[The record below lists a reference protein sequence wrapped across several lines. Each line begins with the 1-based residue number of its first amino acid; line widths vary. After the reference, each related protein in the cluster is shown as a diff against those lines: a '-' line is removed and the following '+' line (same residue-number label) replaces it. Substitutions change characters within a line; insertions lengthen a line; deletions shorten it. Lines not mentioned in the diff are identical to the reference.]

1 MVHEDCEL
9 SGNTAKNASA
19 KSILHNNP
27 EDRFSMAS
35 QAKQQKL
42 GLWMLTAL
50 VAGNMI
56 GSGIFLL
63 PASLATFG
71 SISLLSWI
79 ATASGALLIALVF
92 AKLGT
97 VMPRIGGPYAYC
109 REAFG
114 DFVGFQMAYNY
125 WIALWVGN
133 AAIAIAFTGYL
144 SFFIAS
150 LAKNAM
156 LSCLVSISLV
166 WLITFVNLLGVRH
179 AGIFQLLTTVL
190 KLIPLLLVALVGI
203 FYIHPHYLADFNL
216 SGKSNFSA
224 FSSAATLT
232 LWSFIG
238 LESASVPAD
247 HVDNPTRNIP
257 RATILGVL
265 ISSIVYIL
273 SSIAVMGSMPLSQL
287 AHSNAPYADAASVM
301 FGPIGSVIV
310 AIGAII
316 SCVGVLNGWV
326 LLQGQIPLAAAQ
338 DKLFPRIFEK
348 KSSNG
353 TPVAGLVISSLL
365 VTVLLLMTLSQSL
378 VKQFTIIIL
387 LATLASLIPY
397 FLTTMAELIIF
408 LKYPGLFKGKRL
420 LVSVMIAI
428 LAGIYSFWAIIGSG
442 KETIFYGTLLLLS
455 SVPVYVWMKWQTP
468 VAKTNINTSEQPLPL
483 P

>member
-1 MVHEDCEL
+1 ML
-9 SGNTAKNASA
+9 KQ
-19 KSILHNNP
+19 P
-27 EDRFSMAS
+27 
-35 QAKQQKL
+35 KQQKL

-63 PASLATFG
+63 PASLAEFG
-71 SISLLSWI
+71 SISLFSWI
-79 ATASGALLIALVF
+79 VTAGGALLIALVF

-109 REAFG
+109 REGFG

-133 AAIAIAFTGYL
+133 AAIAVALTGYL
-144 SFFIAS
+144 SFFFPV
-150 LAKNAM
+150 LAKNAV
-156 LSCLVSISLV
+156 LACGVSIGLV
-166 WLITFVNLLGVRH
+166 WLMTFINLLGVRH
-179 AGIFQLLTTVL
+179 AGSFQLLTTIL
-190 KLIPLLLVALVGI
+190 KLIPLLLIAIVGI

-216 SGKSNFSA
+216 TGKSNFTA
-224 FSSAATLT
+224 FSGAATLT

-238 LESASVPAD
+238 LESASVPAA

-257 RATILGVL
+257 RATIYGVL
-265 ISSIVYIL
+265 IATVVYFL

-287 AHSNAPYADAASVM
+287 AHSNAPYADAARLM
-301 FGPIGSVIV
+301 FGPIGSIV
-310 AIGAII
+310 VALGAVI
-316 SCVGVLNGWV
+316 SCLGALNGWI

-348 KSSNG
+348 RSING
-353 TPVAGLVISSLL
+353 TPIVGLIVSSILITL
-365 VTVLLLMTLSQSL
+365 LLLMTLSQSL

-397 FLTTMAELIIF
+397 FLTTMSELIIF
-408 LKYPGLFKGKRL
+408 LKYPNLFKGKKL
-420 LVSVMIAI
+420 LGSVIIAI
-428 LAGIYSFWAIIGSG
+428 LAGIYSFWVIIGSG
-442 KETIFYGTLLLLS
+442 EQTVFYGTLLLLS
-455 SVPVYVWMKWQTP
+455 SVPVYVWMKWRKSSNT
-468 VAKTNINTSEQPLPL
+468 INLTKQPLPL

>member
-1 MVHEDCEL
+1 MV
-9 SGNTAKNASA
+9 
-19 KSILHNNP
+19 
-27 EDRFSMAS
+27 R
-35 QAKQQKL
+35 QQKQQKL

-63 PASLATFG
+63 PASLAEYG
-71 SISLLSWI
+71 SISLVSWGF
-79 ATASGALLIALVF
+79 TACGALLIALVF
-92 AKLGT
+92 AKLGN

-133 AAIAIAFTGYL
+133 AAIAVALTGYL
-144 SFFIAS
+144 GFFFPV
-150 LAKNAM
+150 LTKNAE
-156 LSCLVSISLV
+156 LTCFVSISLV
-166 WLITFVNLLGVRH
+166 WAITFINVIGVHH
-179 AGIFQLLTTVL
+179 AGLFQLLTTIL
-190 KLIPLLLVALVGI
+190 KLIPLLIIALLGI

-216 SGKSNFSA
+216 TGKSNLA
-224 FSSAATLT
+224 ALSSSATLT

-247 HVDNPTRNIP
+247 HVDNPSYNIP

-265 ISSIVYIL
+265 IATAVYII

-287 AHSNAPYADAASVM
+287 AHSNAPYADAAYRM
-301 FGPIGSVIV
+301 FGPVGSIIV
-310 AIGAII
+310 AIGAVV
-316 SCVGVLNGWV
+316 SCLGALNGWI

-338 DKLFPRIFEK
+338 DKLFPLFFEK
-348 KSSNG
+348 RSANG
-353 TPVAGLVISSLL
+353 TPVVGLVISSVLI
-365 VTVLLLMTLSQSL
+365 TLLLLLTLSQSL

-397 FLTTMAELIIF
+397 FLTTMAELVLF
-408 LKYPGLFKGKRL
+408 FKYPGLFKARKFIG
-420 LVSVMIAI
+420 SAIIA
-428 LAGIYSFWAIIGSG
+428 LFAGLYSFWAIIGSG
-442 KETIFYGTLLLLS
+442 EKTVFYGTLLLLS
-455 SVPVYVWMKWQTP
+455 SVPVYVWMKWH
-468 VAKTNINTSEQPLPL
+468 AFSSKTAVPDEQPLPL

>member
-1 MVHEDCEL
+1 
-9 SGNTAKNASA
+9 
-19 KSILHNNP
+19 
-27 EDRFSMAS
+27 MAR

-63 PASLATFG
+63 PASLAAFG

-79 ATASGALLIALVF
+79 ATAGGALLIALVF

-144 SFFIAS
+144 SFFLAD
-150 LAKNAM
+150 LAKNTA
-156 LSCLVSISLV
+156 LSCLLSISLV
-166 WLITFVNLLGVRH
+166 WLMTFINLIGVRH
-179 AGIFQLLTTVL
+179 AGIFQLLTTIL
-190 KLIPLLLVALVGI
+190 KLIPLLLIALVGI
-203 FYIHPHYLADFNL
+203 FYIHPHYLANFNL
-216 SGKSNFSA
+216 SGQSNFAA
-224 FSSAATLT
+224 FSGAATLT

-238 LESASVPAD
+238 LESASVPAG
-247 HVDNPTRNIP
+247 HVANPNRNIP

-265 ISSIVYIL
+265 IATAVYIL

-287 AHSNAPYADAASVM
+287 AHSNAPYADAARLM
-301 FGPIGSVIV
+301 FGPIGSIIV
-310 AIGAII
+310 AIGAVI
-316 SCVGVLNGWV
+316 SCLGALNGWI
-326 LLQGQIPLAAAQ
+326 LLQGQIPLAAAE

-348 KSSNG
+348 KSANG
-353 TPVAGLVISSLL
+353 TPVMGLVISSVLITL
-365 VTVLLLMTLSQSL
+365 LLLMTLSQSL
-378 VKQFTIIIL
+378 VKQFTTIIL

-408 LKYPGLFKGKRL
+408 LKYPGLFKGKKL
-420 LVSVMIAI
+420 LGSVLIAI
-428 LAGIYSFWAIIGSG
+428 LAGIYSFWVIIGSG

-455 SVPVYVWMKWQTP
+455 SVPVYVWMKWR
-468 VAKTNINTSEQPLPL
+468 ASFDKTSSNAGEQPLPL

>member
-1 MVHEDCEL
+1 MLEQ
-9 SGNTAKNASA
+9 
-19 KSILHNNP
+19 P
-27 EDRFSMAS
+27 
-35 QAKQQKL
+35 KQQKL

-63 PASLATFG
+63 PASLAEFG
-71 SISLLSWI
+71 SISLLAWI
-79 ATASGALLIALVF
+79 ATAAGALLIALVF

-133 AAIAIAFTGYL
+133 AAIAIALTGYL
-144 SFFIAS
+144 SFFFPV
-150 LAKNAM
+150 LAKNAVW
-156 LSCLVSISLV
+156 SCSISISLV
-166 WLITFVNLLGVRH
+166 WLMTFINLLGVRH
-179 AGIFQLLTTVL
+179 AGVFQLLTTIL

-216 SGKSNFSA
+216 TGKTNFTA

-238 LESASVPAD
+238 LESASVPAG

-257 RATILGVL
+257 RATIYGVL
-265 ISSIVYIL
+265 IATIVYIV
-273 SSIAVMGSMPLSQL
+273 SSIAVMGSMPLNQL
-287 AHSNAPYADAASVM
+287 AHSNAPYADAARLM
-301 FGPIGSVIV
+301 FGPIGSIIV
-310 AIGAII
+310 ALGAVI
-316 SCVGVLNGWV
+316 SCLGALNGWI
-326 LLQGQIPLAAAQ
+326 LLQGQIPLAVAQ
-338 DKLFPRIFEK
+338 DKLFPQVFEK
-348 KSSNG
+348 KSANG
-353 TPVAGLVISSLL
+353 TPVVGLMVSSVLI
-365 VTVLLLMTLSQSL
+365 TFLLLMTLSQSL

-397 FLTTMAELIIF
+397 FLTTMAELMLF
-408 LKYPGLFKGKRL
+408 LKNPGLFKGKK
-420 LVSVMIAI
+420 LVGSIIIGI
-428 LAGIYSFWAIIGSG
+428 LAGIYSFWVIIGSG
-442 KETIFYGTLLLLS
+442 EKTVFYGTLLLLS
-455 SVPVYVWMKWQTP
+455 SVPVYVWMKWRALSP
-468 VAKTNINTSEQPLPL
+468 NKIGLNVDEQPLPL

>member
-1 MVHEDCEL
+1 
-9 SGNTAKNASA
+9 
-19 KSILHNNP
+19 
-27 EDRFSMAS
+27 MAE

-50 VAGNMI
+50 VAGNMV

-63 PASLATFG
+63 PASLAEYG

-79 ATASGALLIALVF
+79 VTAGGALLIALVF

-133 AAIAIAFTGYL
+133 AAIAVALTGYL
-144 SFFIAS
+144 SFFFPFLS
-150 LAKNAM
+150 KNAA
-156 LSCLVSISLV
+156 LSCCVSIGLV
-166 WLITFVNLLGVRH
+166 WLMTFINLLGVRH
-179 AGIFQLLTTVL
+179 AGIFQLLTTIL
-190 KLIPLLLVALVGI
+190 KLIPLLLIALVGI

-216 SGKSNFSA
+216 TGKSNFTA

-238 LESASVPAD
+238 LESASVPAG
-247 HVDNPTRNIP
+247 HVENPTRNIP

-265 ISSIVYIL
+265 IATVVYIL

-287 AHSNAPYADAASVM
+287 AHSNAPYADAARLM
-301 FGPIGSVIV
+301 FGPIGSIV
-310 AIGAII
+310 VALGAVI
-316 SCVGVLNGWV
+316 SCLGALNGWI

-338 DKLFPRIFEK
+338 DKLFPLIFAER
-348 KSSNG
+348 SANG
-353 TPVAGLVISSLL
+353 TPVVGLVISSVLI
-365 VTVLLLMTLSQSL
+365 TVLLLMTLSHSL

-397 FLTTMAELIIF
+397 FLTTMSELVIF
-408 LKYPGLFKGKRL
+408 LKYPALFKSGKKL
-420 LVSVMIAI
+420 LGSVIIAI
-428 LAGIYSFWAIIGSG
+428 LAGVYSFWAIIGSG
-442 KETIFYGTLLLLS
+442 EQTVFYGTLLLLS
-455 SVPVYVWMKWQTP
+455 SVPVYVWMKWRAP
-468 VAKTNINTSEQPLPL
+468 GDEINLNTGEQPLPL